1 MKIIGILT
9 PERPSS
15 LCRSK
20 PLILGILISKTRQLG
35 AAGSGYC
42 SNSLAE
48 ANDFTCKPI
57 ERNKLLSAP
66 RVSGS
71 SSTTNTIG
79 SSAAETGEAGVTPS
93 LIEQVPVLVLKRTCA
108 ESRHRVRRELSIFRP

>member
-9 PERPSS
+9 PRRSRS

-20 PLILGILISKTRQLG
+20 PLILGILTSKTRQLG
-35 AAGSGYC
+35 TAGSGYC

-48 ANDFTCKPI
+48 ANAFTCKLT

-79 SSAAETGEAGVTPS
+79 SSGAETGEAGGTPS
-93 LIEQVPVLVLKRTCA
+93 LIEQVPVFGAQTNVRGISASGCA
-108 ESRHRVRRELSIFRP
+108 VSLAY